1 MGYKIILIVLIALP
15 FSFLSQWG
23 CTDPQAINYD
33 GNASMND
40 GSCIYSP
47 TNYTLNLVNN
57 LSDVL
62 QENSGLIRVGD
73 FLYTFNDS
81 GSGAV
86 IYELD
91 TLGMVLRTITIS
103 GATNVDWEAITANA
117 THVFIGDVGNNN
129 GNRHDLCLYRFLKSN
144 LTLDT
149 IQAEKLP
156 FYWSDQT
163 QFTSLP
169 NANNYDCEAII
180 VAETDSVTLYTKNW
194 VDLKTRRYRLPSFW
208 IDTLAAQLMDSFA
221 VDGLITDA
229 CVDTVMNRSYLLG
242 YKNNGINFYTSFV
255 WCLWDYQNHQVFSGN
270 RRRIEVGNV
279 LSLAQTEGIA
289 LKSTNKGYINSEKVT
304 SVITIAPKLFEFDF
318 SQFVEPIAAVNP
330 LEHLVPFQLI
340 THAHEGYNE
349 LIVSKAVKYCVLQDL
364 QGRTIQLETT
374 NKFITYLH
382 GYVLLTIDGITNL
395 ISLP

>member
-1 MGYKIILIVLIALP
+1 MEYKIILIVLLSLP
-15 FSFLSQWG
+15 FSMLSQWG
-23 CTDPQAINYD
+23 CTDPQATNYD
-33 GNASMND
+33 AIATIND

-47 TNYTLNLVNN
+47 TNYTLSLVNN
-57 LSDVL
+57 LNDVL
-62 QENSGLIRVGD
+62 QENSGLIRVGN

-81 GSGAV
+81 GSGAI

-91 TLGMVLRTITIS
+91 TLGIVLRTITIS
-103 GATNVDWEAITANA
+103 GATNVDWEAITSNS

-129 GNRHDLCLYRFLKSN
+129 GNRHDLCLYRFLKTD
-144 LTLDT
+144 LHLDT

-169 NANNYDCEAII
+169 NANNYDCEAL
-180 VAETDSVTLYTKNW
+180 VAETDSITLYSKNW

-242 YKNNGINFYTSFV
+242 YKNNGSNFYTSFV
-255 WCLWDYQNHQVFSGN
+255 WCLWDYQDQHVFSGN

-279 LSLAQTEGIA
+279 LNLAQTEGIT
-289 LKSTNKGYINSEKVT
+289 LKSTNKGYITSEKVT

-318 SQFVEPIAAVNP
+318 TQYVEPTASISSIVHP
-330 LEHLVPFQLI
+330 VPFQLI
-340 THAHEGYNE
+340 THTQEGYNE
-349 LIVSKAVKYCVLQDL
+349 IIISKPINYCVLQDL

-374 NKFITYLH
+374 DRFITYLH

-395 ISLP
+395 VCLP

>member
-1 MGYKIILIVLIALP
+1 MGYKTLLIALFSLP
-15 FSFLSQWG
+15 FSYFSQWG
-23 CTDPQAINYD
+23 CTDPQATNYD
-33 GNASMND
+33 VNASIND

-47 TNYTLNLVNN
+47 TNYTLSLINN

-62 QENSGLIRVGD
+62 QENSGLIRVGN

-81 GSGAV
+81 GSGAI

-91 TLGMVLRTITIS
+91 TLGIVLRTITIS
-103 GATNVDWEAITANA
+103 GATNVDWEAITSNS

-129 GNRHDLCLYRFLKSN
+129 GNRHDLCLYRFLKTD
-144 LTLDT
+144 LHLDT

-169 NANNYDCEAII
+169 NANNYDCEAL
-180 VAETDSVTLYTKNW
+180 VAETDSITLYSKNW

-229 CVDTVMNRSYLLG
+229 CVDSVMNRSYLLG
-242 YKNNGINFYTSFV
+242 YKNNGSNFYTSFV
-255 WCLWDYQNHQVFSGN
+255 WCLWDYQDHQVFSGN
-270 RRRIEVGNV
+270 RGRIEVGNV

-349 LIVSKAVKYCVLQDL
+349 LIVSTAVKYCVLQDL

>member
-15 FSFLSQWG
+15 FSILSQWG

-33 GNASMND
+33 GNASIND

-47 TNYTLNLVNN
+47 SNYTLSLVNN

-103 GATNVDWEAITANA
+103 GATNVDWEAITTNA

-129 GNRHDLCLYRFLKSN
+129 GNRHDLCLYRFLKSD
-144 LTLDT
+144 LLLDT

-169 NANNYDCEAII
+169 NANNYDCEAI
-180 VAETDSVTLYTKNW
+180 VAETDSITLYSKNW
-194 VDLKTRRYRLPSFW
+194 VNLNTRRYRLPSFW
-208 IDTLAAQLMDSFA
+208 IDTLAAQLRDSFT

-242 YKNNGINFYTSFV
+242 YKNNGSNFYTSFI
-255 WCLWDYQNHQVFSGN
+255 WCLWDYQDHQVFSGN

-318 SQFVEPIAAVNP
+318 SQYVEPTASAKPIEP
-330 LEHLVPFQLI
+330 LVPFQLI
-340 THAHEGYNE
+340 PHLAEGYNE
-349 LIVSKAVKYCVLQDL
+349 LVILRPFNQCTLSDI
-364 QGRTIQLETT
+364 QGRTIHLGSS
-374 NKFITYLH
+374 NIFNIYVH
-382 GYVLLTIDGITNL
+382 GFVLLTLDGKKTL
-395 ISLP
+395 LFLP

>member
-1 MGYKIILIVLIALP
+1 MEYKIILIVLLSLP
-15 FSFLSQWG
+15 FSMLSQWG
-23 CTDPQAINYD
+23 CTDPQATNYD
-33 GNASMND
+33 ANATIND

-47 TNYTLNLVNN
+47 TNYTLSLVNN
-57 LSDVL
+57 LNDVL
-62 QENSGLIRVGD
+62 QENSGLIRVGN

-81 GSGAV
+81 GSGAI

-91 TLGMVLRTITIS
+91 TLGIVLRTITIS
-103 GATNVDWEAITANA
+103 GATNVDWEAITSNS

-129 GNRHDLCLYRFLKSN
+129 GNRHDLCLYRFLKSD
-144 LTLDT
+144 LHLDT

-169 NANNYDCEAII
+169 NANNYDCEAI
-180 VAETDSVTLYTKNW
+180 VADADSITLYSKNW
-194 VDLKTRRYRLPSFW
+194 VDLNTRRYRLPSFW

-242 YKNNGINFYTSFV
+242 YKNNGSNFYTSFV
-255 WCLWDYQNHQVFSGN
+255 WCLWDYQDQHVFSGN

-279 LSLAQTEGIA
+279 LNLAQTEGIT
-289 LKSTNKGYINSEKVT
+289 LKSTNKGYITSEKVT

-318 SQFVEPIAAVNP
+318 TQYVEPTASISSIVHP
-330 LEHLVPFQLI
+330 VPFQLI
-340 THAHEGYNE
+340 THTQEGYNE
-349 LIVSKAVKYCVLQDL
+349 IIISKPIKYCVLQDL

-374 NKFITYLH
+374 DRFITYLH

-395 ISLP
+395 VCLH

>member
-1 MGYKIILIVLIALP
+1 MGYKNILIVLISLP

-23 CTDPQAINYD
+23 CTDPQATNYD
-33 GNASMND
+33 ANASMND

-47 TNYTLNLVNN
+47 TNYTLSLVYNLN
-57 LSDVL
+57 DVL
-62 QENSGLIRVGD
+62 QENSGLIRVGN

-81 GSGAV
+81 GSGAI

-91 TLGMVLRTITIS
+91 TLGIVLRTITIS
-103 GATNVDWEAITANA
+103 GATNVDWEAITSNS

-129 GNRHDLCLYRFLKSN
+129 GNRHDLCLYRFLKTD
-144 LTLDT
+144 LHLDT

-169 NANNYDCEAII
+169 NANNYDCEAI

-229 CVDTVMNRSYLLG
+229 CVDSVMNRSYLLG
-242 YKNNGINFYTSFV
+242 YKNNGSNFYTSFV
-255 WCLWDYQNHQVFSGN
+255 WCLWDYQDHQVFSGN

-304 SVITIAPKLFEFDF
+304 SVITIAPKLFQFDF
-318 SQFVEPIAAVNP
+318 SQFVEPTASVKP
-330 LEHLVPFQLI
+330 TEPMDPFQLI
-340 THAHEGYNE
+340 PHLEEGYTE
-349 LIVSKAVKYCVLQDL
+349 LIIPTPFNQCKLSDI
-364 QGRTIQLETT
+364 QGRTIHLESSNQL
-374 NKFITYLH
+374 NIYVH
-382 GYVLLTIDGITNL
+382 GFVVLTLDGKNTL
-395 ISLP
+395 LFLP

>member
-1 MGYKIILIVLIALP
+1 MGYKIILIVLISLP
-15 FSFLSQWG
+15 FSVLSQWG
-23 CTDPQAINYD
+23 CTDPQATNYD
-33 GNASMND
+33 ANATLND
-40 GSCIYSP
+40 GSCIYSS
-47 TNYTLNLVNN
+47 TNYTLSLVNN

-62 QENSGLIRVGD
+62 QENSGLIRVGN

-81 GSGAV
+81 GSGAI

-91 TLGMVLRTITIS
+91 TLGIVLRTITIS
-103 GATNVDWEAITANA
+103 GATNVDWEAITSNS
-117 THVFIGDVGNNN
+117 TYVFIGDVGNNN
-129 GNRHDLCLYRFLKSN
+129 GNRHDLCLYRFLKSD
-144 LTLDT
+144 LHLDT

-169 NANNYDCEAII
+169 NANNYDCEAI
-180 VAETDSVTLYTKNW
+180 VADADSITLYSKNW
-194 VDLKTRRYRLPSFW
+194 VDLNTRRYRLPSFW

-242 YKNNGINFYTSFV
+242 YKNNGSNFYTSFV
-255 WCLWDYQNHQVFSGN
+255 WCLWDYQDQHVFSGN

-279 LSLAQTEGIA
+279 LNLAQTEGIT

-318 SQFVEPIAAVNP
+318 TQYVEPTASISSIVHP
-330 LEHLVPFQLI
+330 VPFQLI
-340 THAHEGYNE
+340 THTQEGYNE
-349 LIVSKAVKYCVLQDL
+349 IIISKPIKYCVLQDL

-374 NKFITYLH
+374 DRFITYLH

-395 ISLP
+395 VCLP

>member
-1 MGYKIILIVLIALP
+1 MGYKIILIVLISLP
-15 FSFLSQWG
+15 FSVLSQWG
-23 CTDPQAINYD
+23 CTDPQATNYD
-33 GNASMND
+33 ANATLND
-40 GSCIYSP
+40 GSCIYSS
-47 TNYTLNLVNN
+47 TNYTLSLVNN

-62 QENSGLIRVGD
+62 QENSGLIRVGN
-73 FLYTFNDS
+73 FLYSFNDS
-81 GSGAV
+81 GSGAI

-91 TLGMVLRTITIS
+91 TLGIVLRTITIS
-103 GATNVDWEAITANA
+103 GATNVDWEAITSNS
-117 THVFIGDVGNNN
+117 TYVFIGDVGNNN
-129 GNRHDLCLYRFLKSN
+129 GNRHDLCLYRFLKSD
-144 LTLDT
+144 LHLDT

-169 NANNYDCEAII
+169 NANNYDCEAI
-180 VAETDSVTLYTKNW
+180 VADADSITLYSKNW
-194 VDLKTRRYRLPSFW
+194 VDLNTRRYRLPSFW

-242 YKNNGINFYTSFV
+242 YKNNGSNFYTSFV
-255 WCLWDYQNHQVFSGN
+255 WCLWDYQDQHVFSGN

-279 LSLAQTEGIA
+279 LNLAQTEGIT

-318 SQFVEPIAAVNP
+318 TQYVEPTASISSIVHP
-330 LEHLVPFQLI
+330 VPFQLI
-340 THAHEGYNE
+340 THTQEGYNE
-349 LIVSKAVKYCVLQDL
+349 IIISKPIKYCVLQDL

-374 NKFITYLH
+374 DRFITYLH

-395 ISLP
+395 ICLP

>member
-1 MGYKIILIVLIALP
+1 MDYKNILIVLISLP

-23 CTDPQAINYD
+23 CTDPQATNYD
-33 GNASMND
+33 ANASMND

-91 TLGMVLRTITIS
+91 TLGLVLRTITIS

-129 GNRHDLCLYRFLKSN
+129 GNRHDLCLYRFLKSD

-169 NANNYDCEAII
+169 NANNYDCEAI

-194 VDLKTRRYRLPSFW
+194 VDLNTRRYRLPSFW
-208 IDTLAAQLMDSFA
+208 IDTLAAQLRDSFA

-242 YKNNGINFYTSFV
+242 YKNNGSNFYTSFI
-255 WCLWDYQNHQVFSGN
+255 WCLWDYQDHQVFSGN

>member
-57 LSDVL
+57 LSDIL

-91 TLGMVLRTITIS
+91 TLGLVLRTITIS

-169 NANNYDCEAII
+169 NANNYDCEAI
-180 VAETDSVTLYTKNW
+180 VADADSVTLYTKNW
-194 VDLKTRRYRLPSFW
+194 VDLNTRRYRLPSFW

-242 YKNNGINFYTSFV
+242 YKNNGSNFYTSFV
-255 WCLWDYQNHQVFSGN
+255 WCLWDYQDHQVFSGN

-395 ISLP
+395 IYLP